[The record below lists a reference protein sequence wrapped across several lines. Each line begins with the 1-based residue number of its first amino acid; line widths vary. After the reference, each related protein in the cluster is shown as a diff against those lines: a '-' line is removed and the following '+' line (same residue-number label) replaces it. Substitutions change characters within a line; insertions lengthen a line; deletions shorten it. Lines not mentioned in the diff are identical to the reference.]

1 MYVVYL
7 YGQHVWNNCAIQCVI
22 ESLDDLV
29 KVREALKEKCEIEFS
44 EKPYRDF
51 PGHKKYINITD
62 ERDVNLIVE
71 RTDVIK

>member
-7 YGQHVWNNCAIQCVI
+7 YGQHVWNNYSIQCVI

-29 KVREALKEKCEIEFS
+29 KVREAIKERCEIEFS
-44 EKPYRDF
+44 ERPYRDF
-51 PGHKKYINITD
+51 IGHKKYTNITD

-71 RTDVIK
+71 RTELIK